1 MMKEMRQYIIANN
14 VSEFY
19 EFQLWCDENNDM
31 WSRALDLKCAWAI
44 GNFIEQ
50 RRNAIQQ
57 AANLDREKRRDNSGE
72 TIA

>member
-1 MMKEMRQYIIANN
+1 
-14 VSEFY
+14 
-19 EFQLWCDENNDM
+19 M

-44 GNFIEQ
+44 GNFIER